1 MLTMLQTPVLAHGA
15 VGPLDEILLVL
26 AIPIFGLLLV
36 LFVRLL
42 FFNRRKDASEDGDH
56 AGTDG
61 P

>member
-1 MLTMLQTPVLAHGA
+1 MLTMLQTSVLAHGA

-36 LFVRLL
+36 LLVRLL
-42 FFNRRKDASEDGDH
+42 FFNRPKDASEDGDH
-56 AGTDG
+56 GGTDG